1 MKGSTLSVGGVVVD
15 QGRALPGYTVSEV
28 PNAWNLQTSRT
39 SRVVEVA
46 DTFVGTSSHEYGN
59 FTNRY
64 GGRVTIE
71 EVLDSIFQKTTPTN
85 PRRPLDRSYP
95 QADELFQG
103 NVDGPGIYTNNYNVM
118 RQVLKSPERAEHI
131 LQHEELFV
139 RCTECH
145 RTRELSAA
153 KLFFV
158 SCKHCYTYY
167 CSRECRK
174 NNWPS
179 HSGRCSF
186 ARINTLCKDVI
197 MKVREDEQ
205 AQAFMS
211 KVAREGFAVRG
222 RGSVNIRLS
231 SPQLAQAYVSNGWRA
246 LAGYPNDQL
255 LYYYTV
261 KALIAERK
269 EPSLIDLCER
279 YEPTE
284 KFILSVSII
293 ADIEHCPET
302 PPPETRELST
312 VQFSSPRSRYEAI
325 QNQNAPYFS
334 EVAHNV

>member
-1 MKGSTLSVGGVVVD
+1 MSVGGVVD

-71 EVLDSIFQKTTPTN
+71 EVLDSIFQKVTPTN
-85 PRRPLDRSYP
+85 PRLPLDRSYP

-167 CSRECRK
+167 CSRECRQ
-174 NNWPS
+174 NNWPR

-211 KVAREGFAVRG
+211 KVAREGYGVRG

-246 LAGYPNDQL
+246 LAHYPNDQL

-269 EPSLIDLCER
+269 EPSLIALCEK
-279 YEPTE
+279 YDPTE

-302 PPPETRELST
+302 PPPETRELSA

-325 QNQNAPYFS
+325 QNAPYFS